1 MSEQKATVWSRTFK
15 FQKLFHLITRNI
27 IDCIRLRRDYV
38 AQYLPQLT
46 MLLKQLME
54 VFHHAPGA
62 PKFDE
67 ARQYSRLLNAIT
79 QKSTLTSTSG
89 LPESKLK
96 SLAKPFNS
104 HASYI
109 IVAFVRNRTMSTF
122 VKGEVREELIRGI
135 YSLCDIL
142 GPWQKNVMMDMLK
155 DEGERI
161 VMRNLWRGWEGQRYK
176 GA

>member
-1 MSEQKATVWSRTFK
+1 MPMFK
-15 FQKLFHLITRNI
+15 KLFHLTTKNLME
-27 IDCIRLRRDYV
+27 CIRLRRDYV

-54 VFHHAPGA
+54 GFHASSHFGI
-62 PKFDE
+62 DQ

-79 QKSTLTSTSG
+79 QKSTMTSTNG

-96 SLAKPFNS
+96 TLAKPFS
-104 HASYI
+104 THATHV
-109 IVAFVRNRTMSTF
+109 IVTFVRNRTMPTF
-122 VKGEVREELIRGI
+122 VKGEIREELTRGM
-135 YSLCDIL
+135 YTLCDIL

-161 VMRNLWRGWEGQRYK
+161 VMRTLWRGWESQRYK